1 MYLPEDK
8 SGAIYIVGNSDESI
22 DISSTIKQDDVIV
35 RFNSMNRTSN
45 LRPDVLFIANSPSMI
60 LGGEI
65 LNSAKSLDKNP
76 IIVWRYRMRDIL
88 LSRYEKVSISK
99 KIKYFFKFK
108 AFIKSNTLSNLNQC
122 YISEKV
128 HNKSIGILG
137 KLPSTGFMAIL
148 LYLSLYPER
157 EIYIHNFN
165 FEGWNGHN
173 WDAEKSYIT
182 QMIKSGHL
190 KLAMI

>member
-35 RFNSMNRTSN
+35 RFNSLNRTSN
-45 LRPDVLFIANSPSMI
+45 LRPDVLFIANSSSMI

-65 LNSAKSLDKNP
+65 LNSVRILDKSP
-76 IIVWRYRMRDIL
+76 IVVWRYRVSDIL
-88 LSRYEKVSISK
+88 LNRYEEVSISK

-108 AFIKSNTLSNLNQC
+108 VFIQKNTLSNLNQC

-128 HNKSIGILG
+128 HNKSIEMLG

-148 LYLSLYPER
+148 LYLNLYPER

-165 FEGWNGHN
+165 FEGWDGHN
-173 WDAEKSYIT
+173 WDAEKEYIT
-182 QMIKSGHL
+182 QMIKNGYL
-190 KLAMI
+190 KLATI